1 MYLRMLLLRS
11 DVGVDWWGRG
21 RIEALVVVRD
31 RVLAGIDRLRRGR
44 LVGLGFRLVLI
55 DWWLRCHCVWVMLLL
70 LHHAVADGHIVHG
83 TIHLLHMCILLLLF
97 LRHLLLFL
105 SERIPSR
112 WFFPVLEALQDGAS
126 LIFAILRPLL
136 PLGVHLPEH
145 YKYLNEVPAPLK
157 AQSMIPRDLRVS
169 ALFFVGFGEYT
180 EQKVLDFGLVILLG
194 SGTQDR
200 LHALQVL
207 QLAH

>member
-1 MYLRMLLLRS
+1 MLLLRS
-11 DVGVDWWGRG
+11 DVGICWWGRG
-21 RIEALVVVRD
+21 RIFPLVVVWD
-31 RVLAGIDRLRRGR
+31 GVLAGIDRLRRGG

-55 DWWLRCHCVWVMLLL
+55 HWWLRCHCVWVMLLL
-70 LHHAVADGHIVHG
+70 LHHAVIDGHIVHG
-83 TIHLLHMCILLLLF
+83 IIHLLHMCILLLLF

-105 SERIPSR
+105 NERIPSR
-112 WFFPVLEALQDGAS
+112 RVFPVFEALQDCAS
-126 LIFAILRPLL
+126 LVLAILRPLL
-136 PLGVHLPEH
+136 PLGLYLSEH
-145 YKYLNEVPAPLK
+145 RQYLNKVTAPLK

-169 ALFFVGFGEYT
+169 TLFFVGFSEYT
-180 EQKVLDFGLVILLG
+180 EQKVLNLGLVILLG

>member
-1 MYLRMLLLRS
+1 
-11 DVGVDWWGRG
+11 
-21 RIEALVVVRD
+21 
-31 RVLAGIDRLRRGR
+31 
-44 LVGLGFRLVLI
+44 
-55 DWWLRCHCVWVMLLL
+55 MLLL
-70 LHHAVADGHIVHG
+70 LHHAIIDGHIVHG
-83 TIHLLHMCILLLLF
+83 IIHLLHMCVLLLLF

-105 SERIPSR
+105 CERIASW
-112 WFFPVLEALQDGAS
+112 WFFPVFNALQDGTS
-126 LIFAILRPLL
+126 LVLAILRPLL

-145 YKYLNEVPAPLK
+145 RQYLNEVTAPLK

-169 ALFFVGFGEYT
+169 ALFFIGFGEYT
-180 EQKVLDFGLVILLG
+180 EQKVLDLGLVILLG

>member
-1 MYLRMLLLRS
+1 MLLLRS
-11 DVGVDWWGRG
+11 DVGVDRWGRV
-21 RIEALVVVRD
+21 EALVVIWD
-31 RVLAGIDRLRRGR
+31 GVLAGIHRLRRGG
-44 LVGLGFRLVLI
+44 LVSLGFWLVLI

-70 LHHAVADGHIVHG
+70 FHHAVIDGHIVHG
-83 TIHLLHMCILLLLF
+83 IIHLLHMCVLLLLF

-112 WFFPVLEALQDGAS
+112 RFFPVLEALQDCAS
-126 LIFAILRPLL
+126 LVLAILRPLL
-136 PLGVHLPEH
+136 PLGVHLPEQRQ
-145 YKYLNEVPAPLK
+145 YLNEVTAPLK

-169 ALFFVGFGEYT
+169 ALFFVGFSEYT
-180 EQKVLDFGLVILLG
+180 EQKVLDLGLVILLG

>member
-1 MYLRMLLLRS
+1 MLLLRS
-11 DVGVDWWGRG
+11 DEGVDWWGRC
-21 RIEALVVVRD
+21 RIEALVVVWN
-31 RVLAGIDRLRRGR
+31 RVLAGIDRLRRGG
-44 LVGLGFRLVLI
+44 LVSLGFRLVLI

-70 LHHAVADGHIVHG
+70 LHHTVIDGHIVHG
-83 TIHLLHMCILLLLF
+83 IIHLLHMCVLLLLF

-105 SERIPSR
+105 SERIPSWR
-112 WFFPVLEALQDGAS
+112 FFPVLEALQDGAS
-126 LIFAILRPLL
+126 LVLAIFRPLL

-145 YKYLNEVPAPLK
+145 YQYLNEVTAPLK

-169 ALFFVGFGEYT
+169 ALFFVGFSEYT
-180 EQKVLDFGLVILLG
+180 EQKVLDLGFVILLG

-200 LHALQVL
+200 LHALQVF